1 MIKLGEWSA
10 IRQLYEQGYGKRRI
24 ARMLGV
30 SRNTV
35 RKAIEQED
43 TSTYQRRVHPV
54 KKTDPFEDLIKEMF
68 WEKKFIGTRIL
79 TEVKKE
85 GYTGSL
91 TSLYRL
97 LRKIRK
103 DPPLRTTCRYETD
116 PAEQGQFDWT
126 PYEVVLGGEK
136 RKVYCFSFILGYSRR
151 KYITF
156 SLRKTLASVIEAL
169 EEALRFFQGS
179 PIKLLIDN
187 AKQMVVEYLK
197 EGIVRFNE
205 TFLALSGLYRFEPKA
220 CRLYW
225 PRTKGKVERPFY
237 YIQEHFIK
245 GREFSSLEDLI
256 QQGHKFIDLWDDKVH
271 TTTLE
276 KPKVRFEREK
286 DLLIHLPET
295 RFAPTIRELRKVSWD
310 CLVSYQGSR
319 YSCPHSYAGKRVWV
333 RESKGAYLEIM
344 EPSGRVMACHSL
356 SSKKGATIIQKEH
369 YEGIK
374 SSCPKTAPRIRE
386 IFLGSFASGDKFY
399 EGLVRNVSYNAPYH
413 AKKILEQRR
422 IYEDEFIEEA
432 LEKAREFG
440 AFSSQAVKNILASCP
455 LKEDPLHVTASSYI
469 RAGSIRRSL
478 SEYNLLLKETN

>member
-1 MIKLGEWSA
+1 
-10 IRQLYEQGYGKRRI
+10 
-24 ARMLGV
+24 V
-30 SRNTV
+30 
-35 RKAIEQED
+35 
-43 TSTYQRRVHPV
+43 
-54 KKTDPFEDLIKEMF
+54 
-68 WEKKFIGTRIL
+68 
-79 TEVKKE
+79 
-85 GYTGSL
+85 
-91 TSLYRL
+91 
-97 LRKIRK
+97 
-103 DPPLRTTCRYETD
+103 
-116 PAEQGQFDWT
+116 
-126 PYEVVLGGEK
+126 
-136 RKVYCFSFILGYSRR
+136 
-151 KYITF
+151 
-156 SLRKTLASVIEAL
+156 
-169 EEALRFFQGS
+169 
-179 PIKLLIDN
+179 
-187 AKQMVVEYLK
+187 
-197 EGIVRFNE
+197 
-205 TFLALSGLYRFEPKA
+205 
-220 CRLYW
+220 
-225 PRTKGKVERPFY
+225 KGKVERPFY

-374 SSCPKTAPRIRE
+374 SSCPKSAPRIRE